1 HETEVLRSELH
12 RLQTELAERRQELRG
27 HCEQDPQTE
36 LDKLSY
42 EIELRE
48 AEIARHESRLRGMGV
63 LTAALEAE
71 RHRLGR
77 ELSTPLNKFLSPWL
91 SELRGKPTHLEF
103 DENGG
108 RIVGIRTGENGSTHL
123 LPFDS
128 HSGGMQ
134 EQ

>member
-1 HETEVLRSELH
+1 
-12 RLQTELAERRQELRG
+12 
-27 HCEQDPQTE
+27 
-36 LDKLSY
+36 
-42 EIELRE
+42 
-48 AEIARHESRLRGMGV
+48 ESRLRGMGV

-108 RIVGIRTGENGSTHL
+108 RIIGIRTGENGSTHV
-123 LPFDS
+123 LPFGS

-134 EQ
+134 EQTALVLRLILARLAAQKLPSKRLPVLLDDPLTQTDTLRRDGLWRVLSEA